1 MKFVRNWGRLGM
13 TSNNEVAYYL
23 IFDTNVLFQTYEKKA
38 DFTSFSFNAT
48 YKNIIDMINQLD
60 IYNQVVLGIPLVVWS
75 EMEKQIIEKH
85 DELLLTYKKTITKKI
100 FPEYS
105 IQENPTINYSEY
117 IKIKILK
124 YKEELSEG
132 LNEVIEIPIA
142 SNSRFKSIINRAFSK
157 LPPFEGKDK
166 KSDKGFKDAL
176 LWESVLEFALKH
188 PKSKIIVGGYEPTMN
203 PKDFIEH
210 ANKII
215 TGPCDSF
222 WETMEQNGQIVRGI
236 TLNKRI
242 PRYDLYD
249 IKLNQ
254 QIIPD
259 KKPNDIVTSINTSS
273 GCPNN
278 CDFCCS
284 PLMSSHIVSKPLELV
299 KREENFPLQKDW
311 KQKLEAISK
320 LDAKTYLFAS
330 SNLMTEDTIKIMKDN
345 NVYMTC
351 LGLEDITKEYGK
363 NKKLD
368 EVCEKHW
375 KHGIFKYLSF
385 IVDPLKVNTNEK
397 SAEFYEKLI
406 GRFNDLKPE
415 MVCGNFLMPFKG
427 TKLWD
432 KYKHLVSKDDFSLY
446 NSKSAFLEKD
456 LERRL
461 MNLKCL
467 NINGNIIILKHIRE

>member
-176 LWESVLEFALKH
+176 LWESILEFSLTH
-188 PKSKIIVGGYEPTMN
+188 RNSKIIYYS
-203 PKDFIEH
+203 KDNAFGEFLLNEFAENVSDSSLFICKNESEVKVQLE
-210 ANKII
+210 AWAKEIDKYSYQPIEEFDENQEII
-215 TGPCDSF
+215 D
-222 WETMEQNGQIVRGI
+222 W
-236 TLNKRI
+236 LNSG
-242 PRYDLYD
+242 DFLV
-249 IKLNQ
+249 
-254 QIIPD
+254 QIID
-259 KKPNDIVTSINTSS
+259 RNFGLVEKGRLITSTTAHLISIDNIESLNS
-273 GCPNN
+273 DENAIEYYIEAVLQ
-278 CDFCCS
+278 F
-284 PLMSSHIVSKPLELV
+284 IYEL
-299 KREENFPLQKDW
+299 KDGG
-311 KQKLEAISK
+311 
-320 LDAKTYLFAS
+320 KTQ
-330 SNLMTEDTIKIMKDN
+330 DTI
-345 NVYMTC
+345 NVGINVKMLDDATYSV
-351 LGLEDITKEYGK
+351 EDAYRT
-363 NKKLD
+363 D
-368 EVCEKHW
+368 EDETE
-375 KHGIFKYLSF
+375 S
-385 IVDPLKVNTNEK
+385 E
-397 SAEFYEKLI
+397 S
-406 GRFNDLKPE
+406 
-415 MVCGNFLMPFKG
+415 
-427 TKLWD
+427 
-432 KYKHLVSKDDFSLY
+432 
-446 NSKSAFLEKD
+446 
-456 LERRL
+456 
-461 MNLKCL
+461 
-467 NINGNIIILKHIRE
+467 